1 MAVFARYAAGLTLL
15 GCILLGLPQ
24 DGACIEKNHGD
35 SIVSSAQATT
45 TTITIN
51 FSKNVD
57 GYAVQWDTSGSS
69 NTALITGTT
78 LTLKNLAEGTKY
90 SINFLKP
97 EIPFTRYYMYTTP
110 TTNLSIA
117 SVTHQT
123 ITVSFQLTLRSKIAY
138 YYCVNYTLRAVSSIH
153 VNQSIKQ
160 ICQRVSTFVI
170 HGLEE
175 DAEYELLGFGQNDD
189 RQNGPLFSPVS
200 VTTDPGPPSRAPSSL
215 VVTPP
220 KGQSYSLTWKPID
233 FRHVNGRFTHYSIIY
248 KLGDKSMSANVTV
261 PVFNFTT
268 LADDVPY
275 NISVAVVSAGG
286 VGPYANIE
294 PNRPTLVMTNDS
306 GPTWISLNIS
316 ASLGFYR
323 IVKYCAHL
331 SRTSVSGV
339 SQGVGSTTICS
350 NTSFITFRNLE
361 EAAKFNVTA
370 SVTSSISRITALPSL
385 SIGTKPT
392 APTGHP
398 LNMTVTMKS
407 QDGFVLVWAPVPYL
421 LLNGFLR
428 FYNVSVQATGTVTR
442 YSTTRN
448 NTIRFDT
455 LDFGR
460 DYTVKVRAT
469 NEVGS
474 GPAAMITV
482 RVPQDVPVIDSLTT
496 VENSTSL
503 QVSALRL
510 PGILFHA
517 KEYCASYRRLST
529 SGHRSTDHS
538 VSQHCYT
545 EESFL
550 ITNLQENST
559 YNVSVFVRNTVD
571 KDSNIK
577 SVLAITL
584 ESSPTASPTN
594 ITVKAASV
602 SSLTLSWS
610 ALPVLELNGIL
621 QWYVVNYTQEG
632 SGIPM
637 TAIATQENV
646 TVDGLE
652 FGTAYTFKIAALCTG
667 GQGPFSNVF
676 KAFTG
681 QDVPPK
687 PIATVEHSKTSVNVR
702 ISIPLSEELQKF
714 SIGKYCA
721 VYELVAV
728 SAVAVLRNATHCANS
743 TFITIT
749 GLEHDS
755 NYSIYCYVETTSSGR
770 SNNSRTHSVKTDAA
784 APSAAPVL
792 NVVNVTTTSFSLF
805 WTELDVFHR
814 NGPITGYRVNSSDGR
829 LLNTTRLYIQLTAY
843 QPNTVH
849 QVSVAAIGYGGLTG
863 PAATIQVKTLD
874 AVPDRPAVVV
884 TSTANDISVSI
895 VPTITTNWTV
905 NQYCISLDGIPTTGL
920 NWTLAL
926 NTKTICSATAAPQ
939 TYPGLEEFTTYQISV
954 WVTNIEARAGANTTV
969 VITTQTARPSSA
981 PQSLSG
987 TSTVHEIALTWSP
1000 PPPIDQNGIIT
1011 QYVINVSATS
1021 PIAKTLPKQVVFG
1034 TVTSTT
1040 LNNLQAYTDYNISIS
1055 AKTSAGVGPASTS
1068 ILVTTAE
1075 SMPST
1080 GPSIESV
1087 IALSSSTIHVNWS
1100 TLAQQ
1105 ELNGV
1110 LQGYRVQWTN
1120 AAGQSEK
1127 QELKANVTSVVLTNL
1142 TAHTL
1147 YNISVSAKTTPG
1159 HGPYGAASAIQ
1170 TQENVPLTGP
1180 SIQTTMALSSSSIY
1194 VNWSVV
1200 AQQELNGVLQGYQ
1213 VLYIDTAGQN
1223 KSVEVNATV
1232 TSAVLTNLTAY
1243 TVYDVSVKAR
1253 TGPGYGPLGATAS
1266 QRSEEDVPAQVT
1278 GVDVK
1283 LQSSTDSI
1291 TANVSW
1297 SPLTNIHG
1305 TITAYIVCYQPVNA
1319 ADRHVKLPVS
1329 AKASTTVLRNLTD
1342 KQDYEFTVHGV
1353 TSAGGGNNSTT
1364 ITQTGLPK
1372 RPGTIS
1378 NISVNFLNSSSV
1390 QMAWTISPVSQPDQ
1404 YRLFAYSHTD
1414 SSTTGLESGRTAST
1428 SAAAV
1433 LVMNKTV
1440 IGSIT
1445 DTTLSGLNA
1454 STHYAF
1460 DVIAVNAYSS
1470 TLFSSASTVNFKNLS
1485 TSAAFYKTPEGR
1497 PADGKTS
1504 GTGNLTNIAVA
1515 AGAAMAVLLVG
1526 VIALF
1531 VLRRRRMGSSVLV
1544 TPYKGVMESRFSIT
1558 STMTLE
1564 MNTADADAAAQK
1576 SQSNLNPVVESKAVS
1591 RGRSVS
1597 IPVDSADSRAVVSTT
1612 VGSTVILPVPE
1623 RLSNI
1628 GCYAGTGTDD
1638 VNTERTWRRA
1648 GVLIEDLQASGRFT
1662 VLANGDLQISRALA
1676 EDSGIYSCTM
1686 TLVDES
1692 NYESDS
1698 ETDIV
1703 ILTVAPRGFA
1713 GLTVAGLQPDDDS
1726 TIYDRVALGTTP
1738 CPTQHNASTLLK
1750 DDGDADS
1757 GQEYDLYQTIGI
1769 LSTNLAA
1776 QAHSAEDAAADAA
1789 LWDVE
1794 PNYCKAPSAALA
1806 FVDVDEGAGG
1816 LYTRCPAVKK
1826 PFNRAA

>member
-1 MAVFARYAAGLTLL
+1 MQYSAPLTVVFAA
-15 GCILLGLPQ
+15 
-24 DGACIEKNHGD
+24 
-35 SIVSSAQATT
+35 
-45 TTITIN
+45 
-51 FSKNVD
+51 
-57 GYAVQWDTSGSS
+57 
-69 NTALITGTT
+69 
-78 LTLKNLAEGTKY
+78 
-90 SINFLKP
+90 
-97 EIPFTRYYMYTTP
+97 
-110 TTNLSIA
+110 
-117 SVTHQT
+117 
-123 ITVSFQLTLRSKIAY
+123 
-138 YYCVNYTLRAVSSIH
+138 
-153 VNQSIKQ
+153 
-160 ICQRVSTFVI
+160 
-170 HGLEE
+170 
-175 DAEYELLGFGQNDD
+175 
-189 RQNGPLFSPVS
+189 
-200 VTTDPGPPSRAPSSL
+200 
-215 VVTPP
+215 
-220 KGQSYSLTWKPID
+220 
-233 FRHVNGRFTHYSIIY
+233 
-248 KLGDKSMSANVTV
+248 
-261 PVFNFTT
+261 
-268 LADDVPY
+268 
-275 NISVAVVSAGG
+275 
-286 VGPYANIE
+286 
-294 PNRPTLVMTNDS
+294 
-306 GPTWISLNIS
+306 
-316 ASLGFYR
+316 
-323 IVKYCAHL
+323 
-331 SRTSVSGV
+331 
-339 SQGVGSTTICS
+339 
-350 NTSFITFRNLE
+350 
-361 EAAKFNVTA
+361 
-370 SVTSSISRITALPSL
+370 
-385 SIGTKPT
+385 
-392 APTGHP
+392 
-398 LNMTVTMKS
+398 
-407 QDGFVLVWAPVPYL
+407 
-421 LLNGFLR
+421 
-428 FYNVSVQATGTVTR
+428 
-442 YSTTRN
+442 
-448 NTIRFDT
+448 
-455 LDFGR
+455 
-460 DYTVKVRAT
+460 
-469 NEVGS
+469 
-474 GPAAMITV
+474 
-482 RVPQDVPVIDSLTT
+482 
-496 VENSTSL
+496 
-503 QVSALRL
+503 
-510 PGILFHA
+510 
-517 KEYCASYRRLST
+517 
-529 SGHRSTDHS
+529 
-538 VSQHCYT
+538 
-545 EESFL
+545 
-550 ITNLQENST
+550 
-559 YNVSVFVRNTVD
+559 
-571 KDSNIK
+571 
-577 SVLAITL
+577 
-584 ESSPTASPTN
+584 
-594 ITVKAASV
+594 
-602 SSLTLSWS
+602 
-610 ALPVLELNGIL
+610 
-621 QWYVVNYTQEG
+621 
-632 SGIPM
+632 
-637 TAIATQENV
+637 
-646 TVDGLE
+646 
-652 FGTAYTFKIAALCTG
+652 
-667 GQGPFSNVF
+667 
-676 KAFTG
+676 
-681 QDVPPK
+681 
-687 PIATVEHSKTSVNVR
+687 
-702 ISIPLSEELQKF
+702 
-714 SIGKYCA
+714 
-721 VYELVAV
+721 
-728 SAVAVLRNATHCANS
+728 
-743 TFITIT
+743 
-749 GLEHDS
+749 
-755 NYSIYCYVETTSSGR
+755 
-770 SNNSRTHSVKTDAA
+770 
-784 APSAAPVL
+784 
-792 NVVNVTTTSFSLF
+792 
-805 WTELDVFHR
+805 
-814 NGPITGYRVNSSDGR
+814 
-829 LLNTTRLYIQLTAY
+829 
-843 QPNTVH
+843 
-849 QVSVAAIGYGGLTG
+849 
-863 PAATIQVKTLD
+863 
-874 AVPDRPAVVV
+874 
-884 TSTANDISVSI
+884 
-895 VPTITTNWTV
+895 
-905 NQYCISLDGIPTTGL
+905 
-920 NWTLAL
+920 
-926 NTKTICSATAAPQ
+926 
-939 TYPGLEEFTTYQISV
+939 
-954 WVTNIEARAGANTTV
+954 
-969 VITTQTARPSSA
+969 
-981 PQSLSG
+981 
-987 TSTVHEIALTWSP
+987 
-1000 PPPIDQNGIIT
+1000 
-1011 QYVINVSATS
+1011 
-1021 PIAKTLPKQVVFG
+1021 
-1034 TVTSTT
+1034 
-1040 LNNLQAYTDYNISIS
+1040 
-1055 AKTSAGVGPASTS
+1055 
-1068 ILVTTAE
+1068 
-1075 SMPST
+1075 
-1080 GPSIESV
+1080 
-1087 IALSSSTIHVNWS
+1087 
-1100 TLAQQ
+1100 
-1105 ELNGV
+1105 
-1110 LQGYRVQWTN
+1110 
-1120 AAGQSEK
+1120 
-1127 QELKANVTSVVLTNL
+1127 
-1142 TAHTL
+1142 
-1147 YNISVSAKTTPG
+1147 
-1159 HGPYGAASAIQ
+1159 
-1170 TQENVPLTGP
+1170 VPLTGP

-1504 GTGNLTNIAVA
+1504 DTDNLTNIAVA

>member
-1194 VNWSVV
+1194 VNWSTLT
-1200 AQQELNGVLQGYQ
+1200 QQQLNGVLQGYQ
-1213 VLYIDTAGQN
+1213 VQFTDDAGQVRAAELKATETSTLLSN
-1223 KSVEVNATV
+1223 LRVFTEYSMSVRAK
-1232 TSAVLTNLTAY
+1232 TSA
-1243 TVYDVSVKAR
+1243 
-1253 TGPGYGPLGATAS
+1253 GYGPYGIAAK
-1266 QRSEEDVPAQVT
+1266 QRTKAGVPAQVT

-1305 TITAYIVCYQPVNA
+1305 TITAYIVYYQPVNGLNSKQL
-1319 ADRHVKLPVS
+1319 RTSGNVS
-1329 AKASTTVLRNLTD
+1329 TILLRNLAD
-1342 KQDYEFTVHGV
+1342 KQNYEFIVQGF
-1353 TSAGGGNNSTT
+1353 TSAGAGANSTLT
-1364 ITQTGLPK
+1364 TRTGLPK
-1372 RPGTIS
+1372 KTGKVS
-1378 NISVNFLNSSSV
+1378 NITVKFPNSSSALLSWTVSSVPDHYTVYAYYQPMSSSGDATLVQAIKQTVNGYATSITLNGLNSS
-1390 QMAWTISPVSQPDQ
+1390 T
-1404 YRLFAYSHTD
+1404 F
-1414 SSTTGLESGRTAST
+1414 
-1428 SAAAV
+1428 
-1433 LVMNKTV
+1433 
-1440 IGSIT
+1440 
-1445 DTTLSGLNA
+1445 
-1454 STHYAF
+1454 YAF
-1460 DVIAVNAYSS
+1460 DIIATNVYLNQVFTGQSM
-1470 TLFSSASTVNFKNLS
+1470 VNFKDITLS
-1485 TSAAFYKTPEGR
+1485 ATFF
-1497 PADGKTS
+1497 KTS
-1504 GTGNLTNIAVA
+1504 DDQVPEKTTPFSTVGTVV
-1515 AGAAMAVLLVG
+1515 GAIIGVVLVILLCLAVLLYKQKRSGSHSIISGHRLLKPLARVG
-1526 VIALF
+1526 SVGAMHMRKMSKNVSLERRSTVASIMEYGTDPELHDKHGSHRVMAALGSTA
-1531 VLRRRRMGSSVLV
+1531 VLPKLYHKSDDVHNDYEDEEDQSGKVV
-1544 TPYKGVMESRFSIT
+1544 WKKNDTPVE
-1558 STMTLE
+1558 
-1564 MNTADADAAAQK
+1564 
-1576 SQSNLNPVVESKAVS
+1576 NLNDARLAV
-1591 RGRSVS
+1591 
-1597 IPVDSADSRAVVSTT
+1597 
-1612 VGSTVILPVPE
+1612 
-1623 RLSNI
+1623 LS
-1628 GCYAGTGTDD
+1628 
-1638 VNTERTWRRA
+1638 
-1648 GVLIEDLQASGRFT
+1648 
-1662 VLANGDLQISRALA
+1662 NGDLSIDNAVVQ
-1676 EDSGIYSCTM
+1676 DSGTYSWSE
-1686 TLVDES
+1686 VDKTQS
-1692 NYESDS
+1692 QADVHS
-1698 ETDIV
+1698 I
-1703 ILTVAPRGFA
+1703 ILTVEPMVLPGYLTNLNEELGADRTYYETIQNDALRGLEAANSPAALSGPAPTQ
-1713 GLTVAGLQPDDDS
+1713 TVADA
-1726 TIYDRVALGTTP
+1726 TIDIY
-1738 CPTQHNASTLLK
+1738 
-1750 DDGDADS
+1750 
-1757 GQEYDLYQTIGI
+1757 
-1769 LSTNLAA
+1769 
-1776 QAHSAEDAAADAA
+1776 
-1789 LWDVE
+1789 
-1794 PNYCKAPSAALA
+1794 
-1806 FVDVDEGAGG
+1806 
-1816 LYTRCPAVKK
+1816 
-1826 PFNRAA
+1826 